1 MVFQGDF
8 AVSYVEPGGL
18 EVRRREPLAR
28 CWGTRFED
36 VPPVRRLGSF
46 QGQRSFPGLYFAACM
61 SKHVGFESW
70 LERDQF
76 VALDFSPEVLAFS
89 AQPFWLW
96 WTSGGKARRH
106 APDAFARLVDGTAM
120 VLDVR
125 ADDRIEPCDAEA
137 FAVTATACESV
148 GWSYRRV
155 GALDPVWAANVRW
168 LAGFRHGRCL
178 RERYRDRLLA
188 QFASPA
194 SLLVGVKAV
203 GDRIAVLPTVFHLMW
218 KGVLVADLSSELL
231 HGSTLVA
238 VAKDQR

>member
-1 MVFQGDF
+1 MVCRGDF
-8 AVSYVEPGGL
+8 TLSYVESDGV
-18 EVRRREPLAR
+18 EVRRQEPLAR

-36 VPPVRRLGSF
+36 VPPVRRFGSF

-61 SKHVGFESW
+61 NKHVGFESW

-76 VALDFSPEVLAFS
+76 VALDFSPEVRAFS
-89 AQPFWLW
+89 AQPFWLG

-106 APDAFARLVDGTAM
+106 APDVFARLADGTAM

-125 ADDRIEPCDAEA
+125 ADDRIEPRDAEG

-168 LAGFRHGRCL
+168 LAGYRHRRCL
-178 RERYRDRLLA
+178 QERYRDRLLA

-194 SLLVGVKAV
+194 SLLAGVQAV

-218 KGVLVADLSSELL
+218 KGVLVADLSAELL
-231 HGSTLVA
+231 HQATSVA